1 MSKPTSEQMQH
12 ITNRL
17 RRDIIEL
24 STAAGSGH
32 PTSSLSAVDVMAV
45 LFADGIFH
53 YDIANPYF
61 EENDRLIFSKGHAS
75 PLYYALWALVGGIER
90 EELMTFRQFD
100 SILEGHP
107 TMRFPY
113 TEAATGSLGQ
123 GLGVGV
129 GMALAAKHENRDYK
143 TYVLLGDSEIAEGS
157 VWEAVDSAR
166 EYELHNLIAIVDLNR
181 LGQRGQTMHGHDAEV
196 VKAKFEAFGWRVY
209 ITEGNDI
216 ESIRQTMMIVDE
228 GEKKPAVI
236 IAKTLKGAGIS
247 FLADADGWHGKALPE
262 EDAQKAYAE
271 LGEVDTSLTL
281 TLPVRELKSNQNG
294 VSDLNEVQGDKEAG
308 PESYQAYDEGTG
320 DEGNTEIRQI
330 GKSVSEASFQKGDGF
345 APRKAYGKALAYLG
359 SLQSNLVVLDA
370 EVSNSTYAKDFA
382 DVHPERFFEMYI
394 AEQNMVSVATGLSR
408 RGYKPFVSTFAA
420 FFARA
425 FDQIRMAQYSSANI
439 TFVGSHAGVSIGE
452 DGSSQMGLEDI
463 AMFRSLLDSVVLY
476 PSDATSTAR
485 LVEEAYNYTGLSY
498 IRTTRADLPTLYEM
512 SEEFPIGGSK
522 TLRSS
527 EEDFVTVI
535 GAGVTLHEALKA
547 ADALAQSDMYIRVI
561 DLYSVKPLDIETLQ
575 KAADETSAL
584 IVVEDH
590 GLAGGMT
597 EAVRSG
603 LEGVEC
609 PIYGLTVDDM
619 PRSGKPD
626 ELLEFE
632 GINAA
637 AIKDMVLS
645 LTELED

>member
-1 MSKPTSEQMQH
+1 MSKPTLEQMQH
-12 ITNRL
+12 IANRL

-24 STAAGSGH
+24 STTAGSGH

-45 LFADGIFH
+45 LFADGNFH
-53 YDIANPYF
+53 YDVANPYY

-75 PLYYALWALVGGIER
+75 PLYYSLWVLVGGLGR
-90 EELMTFRQFD
+90 EELMTYRQFD
-100 SILEGHP
+100 SVLEGHP

-129 GMALAAKHENRDYK
+129 GMALAAKYENRDYN

-181 LGQRGQTMHGHDAEV
+181 LGQRGETMHGHDAEV
-196 VKAKFEAFGWRVY
+196 VKAKFEAFGWRAY

-216 ESIRQTMMIVDE
+216 ESIRQTMMLVRE

-236 IAKTLKGAGIS
+236 IAKTHKGAGVS
-247 FLADADGWHGKALPE
+247 FLADAEGWHGKALPQDKAE
-262 EDAQKAYAE
+262 EAYAE
-271 LGEVDTSLTL
+271 IGEVDTSLTL
-281 TLPVRELKSNQNG
+281 TLPVRELTNSQ
-294 VSDLNEVQGDKEAG
+294 KE
-308 PESYQAYDEGTG
+308 
-320 DEGNTEIRQI
+320 
-330 GKSVSEASFQKGDGF
+330 EATKVEEPSFQVGDGF

-359 SLQSNLVVLDA
+359 SLQTNLVVLDA

-425 FDQIRMAQYSSANI
+425 FDQIRMAQYSTSNI
-439 TFVGSHAGVSIGE
+439 AFVGSHAGVSIGE

-463 AMFRSLLDSVVLY
+463 SMFRSLIDSVVLY

-512 SEEFPIGGSK
+512 SEEFPVGGSK

-535 GAGVTLHEALKA
+535 GAGVTLHEALRA
-547 ADALAQSDMYIRVI
+547 ADALGQSGIKIRVI
-561 DLYSVKPLDIETLQ
+561 DLYSVKPLDVETLQ
-575 KAADETSAL
+575 KAAEETSAL

>member
-1 MSKPTSEQMQH
+1 MSNLQIHPNIQAVTA
-12 ITNRL
+12 RL

-24 STAAGSGH
+24 STSAGSGH

-53 YDIANPYF
+53 YDVANPYH

-75 PLYYALWALVGGIER
+75 PLYYALWAIVGGIKR
-90 EELMTFRQFD
+90 DELMTFRQFD

-129 GMALAAKHENRDYK
+129 GMALAAKYENRNYK

-181 LGQRGQTMHGHDAEV
+181 LGQRGQTMHGHNAEV
-196 VKAKFEAFGWRVY
+196 VKAKFEAFGWSAY
-209 ITEGNDI
+209 ITDGNDI
-216 ESIRQTMMIVDE
+216 ESIRQTMMLVEE
-228 GEKKPAVI
+228 GERKPAVI
-236 IAKTLKGAGIS
+236 IAKTLKGAGVS
-247 FLADADGWHGKALPE
+247 FLADADGWHGKALSE
-262 EDAQKAYAE
+262 DDAQKAYAE
-271 LGEVDTSLTL
+271 LGEVDNSLTL
-281 TLPVRELKSNQNG
+281 TLPVRELAESKEK
-294 VSDLNEVQGDKEAG
+294 DLTKVEE
-308 PESYQAYDEGTG
+308 P
-320 DEGNTEIRQI
+320 
-330 GKSVSEASFQKGDGF
+330 SFQIGDGF

-370 EVSNSTYAKDFA
+370 EVSNSTFAKEFA
-382 DVHPERFFEMYI
+382 DVHPDRFFEMYI

-452 DGSSQMGLEDI
+452 DGSSQMGLEEI
-463 AMFRSLLDSVVLY
+463 AMFRALFDSVVLY
-476 PSDATSTAR
+476 PSDSTSTAR
-485 LVEEAYNYTGLSY
+485 LVEEAYTYTGLSY

-512 SEEFPIGGSK
+512 SEEFSIGGSK

-527 EEDFVTVI
+527 EEDFVTLI
-535 GAGVTLHEALKA
+535 GAGVTLHEALNA
-547 ADALAQSDMYIRVI
+547 ADSLKESGIHVRVI
-561 DLYSVKPLDIETLQ
+561 DLYCVKPLDIDTLQ
-575 KAADETSAL
+575 KAAAETSAL

-609 PIYGLTVDDM
+609 PVYGLTVDDM

-637 AIKDMVLS
+637 AIKDMIIS
-645 LTELED
+645 LAELE